1 MRKVFNTI
9 FVKNI
14 PKSHDSEEG
23 IRSLFGP
30 FGRVESVFAKASE
43 KGNIYFICY
52 GSENAEDRESGPRSA
67 EKACQEMNGKLLPG
81 TDTPIYVNGAMNKKE
96 RIQTIQKESNRFKIS
111 KRRCN
116 LYVRNFPANTSE
128 DDLVKLFRP
137 YGEIESVRLIA
148 P

>member
-14 PKSHDSEEG
+14 PKSHDSEDG

-30 FGRVESVFAKASE
+30 FGRVESVFAKSSD

-52 GSENAEDRESGPRSA
+52 GSENAQDRESGPKSA
-67 EKACQEMNGKLLPG
+67 EKAFREMNGKLLPG
-81 TDTPIYVNGAMNKKE
+81 CEKPIYVNPAMSKKE
-96 RIQTIQKESNRFKIS
+96 REQAIRVDSNRFKMS

-116 LYVRNFPANTSE
+116 LYVRNFPIGTT
-128 DDLVKLFRP
+128 DQDLFELFGP
-137 YGEIESVRLIA
+137 FGEIE
-148 P
+148 